1 MSVPVPTIS
10 NYLFRVTPAAG
21 KFIMELLAARP
32 YGEVVALIHDLSQ
45 QAQAQ
50 EAAYADHLAGA
61 SVGETASD
69 VSRETSDADEKSGS
83 DDTYDVT
90 RPPGGR
96 IAETRPL
103 IPPKD
108 APLAPVQR
116 PNGPGTSL
124 RAR

>member
-1 MSVPVPTIS
+1 MTGIKEYRFS
-10 NYLFRVTPAAG
+10 VTPAAG

-32 YGEVVALIHDLSQ
+32 YGEVAALINDLT
-45 QAQAQ
+45 AQAQ
-50 EAAYADHLAGA
+50 MQEKAYAAHLAGA
-61 SVGETASD
+61 SAGETAAD
-69 VSRETSDADEKSGS
+69 VSRETSAADEEPGS
-83 DDTYDVT
+83 DDTYDPT
-90 RPPGGR
+90 RLPGGK

-108 APLAPVQR
+108 APLPPVQR

>member
-1 MSVPVPTIS
+1 MIKEYRFS
-10 NYLFRVTPAAG
+10 VTPAAG

-32 YGEVVALIHDLSQ
+32 YGEVAALIADLTA

-50 EAAYADHLAGA
+50 EKAYAA
-61 SVGETASD
+61 SVAAGSAGETAAD
-69 VSRETSDADEKSGS
+69 VSRETSAADEESGS
-83 DDTYDVT
+83 DYTYDAT
-90 RPPGGR
+90 RPPGGK

-108 APLAPVQR
+108 APLAPVR
-116 PNGPGTSL
+116 PNGPGHSL